1 MKIARLLTLAA
12 VPVVLVACR
21 TDDDRVDDTW
31 TDPALTTEPADTRA
45 DAREETISLDEVAGS
60 GVHGEAEI
68 RQVGAQAQVLVRI
81 EDGGPNVTYSGGVY
95 RGTCEM
101 PGERVAQLER
111 IQTTQDGTGQAMST
125 VNIPGWGTAGATAT
139 PQQPTPGAATTP
151 QDPAPGAAATPQ
163 QPGTAPQ
170 PGTTAAQQ
178 DRLVVAYH
186 RGDEAPQQGMQ
197 PVVCGELRGNG
208 TGVTGW

>member
-21 TDDDRVDDTW
+21 TDDARVDETW
-31 TDPALTTEPADTRA
+31 TDPALTTEPVDTRPE
-45 DAREETISLDEVAGS
+45 AREETISLDEVAGS
-60 GVHGEAEI
+60 GVHGEAEL
-68 RQVGAQAQVLVRI
+68 RQVGAQTQVLVRI

-95 RGTCEM
+95 RGTCDM
-101 PGERVAQLER
+101 PGERVAQLDR

-125 VNIPGWGTAGATAT
+125 VNIPGWGTAGAAGTQ
-139 PQQPTPGAATTP
+139 QQPGTPGTPGAAGT
-151 QDPAPGAAATPQ
+151 QQ
-163 QPGTAPQ
+163 QPGTAQ
-170 PGTTAAQQ
+170 AQQ

-208 TGVTGW
+208 TGATAW